1 VARTHRAADLL
12 AKLAGEI
19 VNHLKIALRQ
29 LRLRPTLSLVVIVM
43 LALGIGATTA
53 MYSIYQQILV
63 RPLPTAEPDRLVNL
77 GAPGPAKFGGTYGDL
92 GIGDRDAQ
100 FTYAMFRELEARH
113 PGFTGLAAH
122 TDFVSNLSFREQ
134 PSYSRGG
141 MLVSGGYFGVL
152 GLKPALGRLIVPE
165 DEPQVGE
172 SAVVVLGYDYWRR
185 RFAADPN
192 VLGERLTVNGTD
204 LEIIGVAPQG
214 FTGTI
219 LGVHADVFVPLSMR
233 WAMVPTLGR
242 YNPENPF
249 RFFNYWAYVFG
260 RLEPGVTLDQ
270 AGSQLN
276 GVYSGLLNDV
286 EAPLLPAQLPQETK
300 DQFRQRK
307 ISFASGELGWGPLRA
322 RAERPLEILFGV
334 TMLVLLIV
342 CVNIANLLLTR
353 GASRTGEIAV
363 RASIGASRGVLVRHL
378 LTEAFVLIA
387 IGGISSLFVAALIV
401 RLISGMLPSNLAL
414 GLTGLNPAA
423 LMFAA
428 GASLVTVLVFGL
440 VPAWRVS
447 GASPSQVMN
456 AQGTRAVSGRGSARF
471 RAVLTTAQIAF
482 SMVLL
487 VLAGLF
493 TRSLSNISHEDLG
506 IDVDSIVNFGITAQL
521 SSYDQQELL
530 VLYDRIE
537 QTLAAQ
543 PGVRAVGTTAIP
555 LFYDFSLG
563 GDTAIEGVDPGPNAD
578 TYSARTA
585 VGSGYFEALDVP
597 LLKGRLFTDDDTAET
612 PIVAI
617 VNQAFARKF
626 NLGDNVVGRRLGN
639 GDPRNSVEIVGLVAD
654 AKHASVKGDVPPL
667 VYLPRRQN
675 AGWFQSLWV
684 YVRGNVAADTLK
696 GMIPRVMNE
705 IAPDVPLVIVQT
717 MRERLNDNVYIDRLL
732 STLSTGFAAL
742 ATLLAGIG
750 LYGVL
755 AYNVQQ
761 RTRELGLRQALGAE
775 PKQLRKLV
783 LKQVGVMAMIGLGVG
798 LIAAFLLGTVAQSV
812 LFGLSGHDPAVMGA
826 AAFVLAAVIL
836 AASWLPAWRAS
847 RIAPLEAL
855 RYE

>member
-1 VARTHRAADLL
+1 
-12 AKLAGEI
+12 
-19 VNHLKIALRQ
+19 VNQLRLALRQ

-53 MYSIYQQILV
+53 MYSIYLQILV
-63 RPLPTAEPDRLVNL
+63 RPLPTPDPERLVNL
-77 GAPGPAKFGGTYGDL
+77 GAPGPGKFGGTYGDL

-122 TDFVSNLSFREQ
+122 TDFVSNLSYREQ

-152 GLKPALGRLIVPE
+152 GLKAALGRLIVPE
-165 DEPQVGE
+165 DEPKVGE
-172 SAVVVLGYDYWRR
+172 SAVVVLGYDYWQR
-185 RFAADPN
+185 RFAGDSN
-192 VLGERLTVNGTD
+192 VLGERLTVNGTE
-204 LEIIGVAPQG
+204 LEIVGVAPQG

-219 LGVHADVFVPLSMR
+219 LGVRADVFVPLSMR
-233 WAMVPTLGR
+233 WAMVPTLGA
-242 YNPENPF
+242 YNESNPF
-249 RFFNYWAYVFG
+249 RFFSYWAYVFG
-260 RLEPGVTLDQ
+260 RLEPGVTLEQ
-270 AGSQLN
+270 ANKQLN
-276 GVYSGLLNDV
+276 GLYSGILNDV
-286 EAPLLPAQLPQETK
+286 EAPLLPAQLPQEMK
-300 DQFRQRK
+300 DQFRQRQ
-307 ISFASGELGWGPLRA
+307 ISFAPGALGWGPLRA
-322 RAERPLEILFGV
+322 RAERPLELLVGV
-334 TMLVLLIV
+334 TALVLLIV

-363 RASIGASRGVLVRHL
+363 RASLGAGRFRLANQL
-378 LTEAFVLIA
+378 LAESFVLIA
-387 IGGISSLFVAALIV
+387 IGGLASLLVAALIV

-414 GLTGLNPAA
+414 GLTGLSSAA
-423 LMFAA
+423 LLFAA

-447 GASPSQVMN
+447 GASPGQIMN

-493 TRSLSNISHEDLG
+493 TRSLSNITHEDLG
-506 IDVDSIVNFGITAQL
+506 IDVDSLVNFGITAQL

-543 PGVRAVGTTAIP
+543 PGVRGVGTTAIP

-563 GDTAIEGVDPGPNAD
+563 GNTAIEGIDPGPNAD

-585 VGSGYFEALDVP
+585 VGTGYFDALDIP
-597 LLKGRLFTDDDTAET
+597 LLKGRLFTDNDTAET

-626 NLGDNVVGRRLGN
+626 NLGDDVVGRRLGN
-639 GDPRNSVEIVGLVAD
+639 GQPQNAIEIVGLVAD

-732 STLSTGFAAL
+732 TTLSTGFAAL

-775 PKQLRKLV
+775 PKQLRRLV
-783 LKQVGVMAMIGLGVG
+783 LKQVGVMAAIGLGVG
-798 LIAAFLLGTVAQSV
+798 LAAALALGTVAQAV
-812 LFGLSGHDPAVMGA
+812 LFGLSGRDPVVIVAAAVM
-826 AAFVLAAVIL
+826 LAAVIL

-847 RIAPLEAL
+847 RIPPIEAL

>member
-1 VARTHRAADLL
+1 M
-12 AKLAGEI
+12 
-19 VNHLKIALRQ
+19 NHLKIALRQ
-29 LRLRPTLSLVVIVM
+29 LRLRPTLSFVVITM

-53 MYSIYQQILV
+53 MFSLYYQILE
-63 RPLPTAEPDRLVNL
+63 RPLPIPEPERIVNL
-77 GAPGPAKFGGTYGDL
+77 GAPGPGKFGGTYGDL
-92 GIGDRDAQ
+92 GIGDREAQ
-100 FTYAMFRELEARH
+100 FTYAMFRELEARQT
-113 PGFTGLAAH
+113 GFTGLAGH
-122 TDFVSNLSFREQ
+122 TDFVSNLSYREQ

-152 GLKPALGRLIVPE
+152 GIKPALGRLIVPQ

-172 SAVVVLGYDYWRR
+172 SAVVVLGYDYWQR
-185 RFAADPN
+185 RFAGDPN

-219 LGVHADVFVPLSMR
+219 LGVHADVFVPMSMR
-233 WAMVPTLGR
+233 WAMVPTLGQ
-242 YNPENPF
+242 YNAESPF
-249 RFFNYWAYVFG
+249 RFFSYWAYVFG
-260 RLEPGVTLDQ
+260 RLEPGVSLDQ
-270 AGSQLN
+270 AASQLN
-276 GVYSGLLNDV
+276 SVYSGLLNDV
-286 EAPLLPAQLPQETK
+286 EAPLLPAQLPQEIK

-307 ISFASGELGWGPLRA
+307 ISFAPGELGWGPLRE
-322 RAERPLEILFGV
+322 RAARPLTLLLGV
-334 TMLVLLIV
+334 TALVLLIA

-363 RASIGASRGVLVRHL
+363 RASIGARRGVLVRQL
-378 LTEAFVLIA
+378 LAESLVLIA
-387 IGGISSLFVAALIV
+387 IGGVLSLLVAALIV
-401 RLISGMLPSNLAL
+401 RLISGILPSNLAL
-414 GLTGLNPAA
+414 GLTALSPAA
-423 LMFAA
+423 LLFAA
-428 GASLVTVLVFGL
+428 GASLATVLVFGL
-440 VPAWRVS
+440 APAWRVS
-447 GASPSQVMN
+447 GANPGQVMN
-456 AQGTRAVSGRGSARF
+456 AQGARAVSGRGSARF

-493 TRSLSNISHEDLG
+493 TRSLSNITNEDLG
-506 IDVDSIVNFGITAQL
+506 IDVDSLVNFGITAQL

-563 GDTAIEGVDPGPNAD
+563 GSTAIEGVDPGPNAD

-585 VGSGYFEALDVP
+585 VGSGYFEALDVA
-597 LLKGRLFTDDDTAET
+597 LLQGRLFTDGDTPDT
-612 PIVAI
+612 PTVAI

-626 NLGDNVVGRRLGN
+626 NLGENVVGRRLGD
-639 GDPRNSVEIVGLVAD
+639 GRPQNSVEIVGLVAD

-667 VYLPRRQN
+667 IYLPRRQN

-684 YVRGNVAADTLK
+684 YVRGNVAAETLK
-696 GMIPRVMNE
+696 GMIPGVMKE

-717 MRERLNDNVYIDRLL
+717 MRERFNDNVYIDRLL
-732 STLSTGFAAL
+732 TTLSTGFAAL

-775 PKQLRKLV
+775 PKQLRTLV
-783 LKQVGVMAMIGLGVG
+783 LRQVGIMALIGLSVG
-798 LIAAFLLGTVAQSV
+798 LAAAIALGTAAQAV
-812 LFGLSGHDPAVMGA
+812 LFGLSGRDPAVMGVA
-826 AAFVLAAVIL
+826 AVVLAAVIL

>member
-1 VARTHRAADLL
+1 
-12 AKLAGEI
+12 
-19 VNHLKIALRQ
+19 
-29 LRLRPTLSLVVIVM
+29 
-43 LALGIGATTA
+43 
-53 MYSIYQQILV
+53 
-63 RPLPTAEPDRLVNL
+63 
-77 GAPGPAKFGGTYGDL
+77 
-92 GIGDRDAQ
+92 
-100 FTYAMFRELEARH
+100 MFRELEARH
-113 PGFTGLAAH
+113 PGFSGLAAH
-122 TDFVSNLSFREQ
+122 TDFVSNLSYREQ

-152 GLKPALGRLIVPE
+152 GLKPALGRLIVPG
-165 DEPQVGE
+165 DEPKVGE
-172 SAVVVLGYDYWRR
+172 SAVVVLGYDYWQR
-185 RFAADPN
+185 RFAGASS

-204 LEIIGVAPQG
+204 LTIIGVAPRG

-219 LGVHADVFVPLSMR
+219 LGVRADVFVPLSMR
-233 WAMVPTLGR
+233 WAMVPTLGA
-242 YNPENPF
+242 YNEQNPF
-249 RFFNYWAYVFG
+249 RFFSYWAYVFG
-260 RLEPGVTLDQ
+260 RLEPGVTLEQ
-270 AGSQLN
+270 ASTQLN
-276 GVYSGLLNDV
+276 SLYSGILNDV
-286 EAPLLPAQLPQETK
+286 EAPLLPAQLPDDIK
-300 DQFRQRK
+300 NQFRERK
-307 ISFASGELGWGPLRA
+307 LSFAAGGLGWGPVRA
-322 RAERPLEILFGV
+322 RAERPLELLVGV
-334 TMLVLLIV
+334 TALVLLIV

-363 RASIGASRGVLVRHL
+363 RASIGASRGVLVRQL
-378 LTEAFVLIA
+378 LTESLVLIA
-387 IGGISSLFVAALIV
+387 IGGLASLLVAALIV
-401 RLISGMLPSNLAL
+401 RLISGMLPANLTL
-414 GLTGLNPAA
+414 GLTALNPAA
-423 LMFAA
+423 LLFAA
-428 GASLVTVLVFGL
+428 GASLLTVLVFGL

-447 GASPSQVMN
+447 GANPGQVMN
-456 AQGTRAVSGRGSARF
+456 AQGTRAVSGRGSAHF

-493 TRSLSNISHEDLG
+493 TRSLSNITHENLG

-543 PGVRAVGTTAIP
+543 PGVTGVGTTAIP

-563 GDTAIEGVDPGPNAD
+563 GNTAIEGVDPGPNAD

-585 VGSGYFEALDVP
+585 VGSGYFAALDIP
-597 LLKGRLFTDDDTAET
+597 LLKGRLFTDNDTAET
-612 PIVAI
+612 PIVAV

-626 NLGDNVVGRRLGN
+626 NLGDDVVGRRLGN
-639 GDPRNSVEIVGLVAD
+639 GQPQNAIEIVGLVAD

-684 YVRGNVAADTLK
+684 YVRGNVPAETLK
-696 GMIPRVMNE
+696 TMIPGVMHE

-732 STLSTGFAAL
+732 TTLSTGFAAL

-775 PKQLRKLV
+775 PRQLRSLV
-783 LKQVGVMAMIGLGVG
+783 LKQVGIMAAIGLVVG
-798 LIAAFLLGTVAQSV
+798 LVAALLLGAVAQAV
-812 LFGLSGHDPAVMGA
+812 LFGLSGRDPAVIGVA
-826 AAFVLAAVIL
+826 AVVLASVIL

-847 RIAPLEAL
+847 RIPPIEAL